1 MNVLDISHVSK
12 RYGSKQVLD
21 DISFQVA
28 ENEIIGLIGVN
39 GAGKTTTMKAILGL
53 LKTDAG
59 SITLCG
65 ERVQFRALPSAHRIG
80 YLQDVPEFYSYMTA
94 KEYLGF
100 CGKIAGIRADER
112 QKQCAEILE
121 LVGLAGEKSRIGGY
135 SRGMKQRLGIAQAL
149 IGSPKLLICDEPTSA
164 LDPLGRHAV
173 LELLSQIK
181 SKTSVLLSTHI
192 LSDAEHVCD
201 RIALLHH
208 GKIVL
213 SGNLDAIRQLHTE
226 QGIQLTLQNQQDT
239 EKVCSR
245 FPDAQTD
252 GNTVLIRSAEPD
264 SMQQIM
270 QFLTGAQISP
280 VRLEQMQPNL
290 EDLFME
296 EVAE

>member
-28 ENEIIGLIGVN
+28 ENEIIGLIGIN

>member
-28 ENEIIGLIGVN
+28 ENEIIGLIGIN

-121 LVGLAGEKSRIGGY
+121 LVGLGGEKSRIGGY

-226 QGIQLTLQNQQDT
+226 LGIQLTLQNQQDT

>member
-21 DISFQVA
+21 DISFQVS

-59 SITLCG
+59 TITLCG
-65 ERVQFRALPSAHRIG
+65 ERVQFRVLPSDHRIG

-121 LVGLAGEKSRIGGY
+121 FVGLAGEKARIGGY

-181 SKTSVLLSTHI
+181 SKISVLLSTHI

-201 RIALLHH
+201 RIVLLHH
-208 GKIVL
+208 GKIIL
-213 SGNLDAIRQLHTE
+213 SGNLDAIRQLHAE
-226 QGIQLTLQNQQDT
+226 LGIRLTLQNQQDIGT
-239 EKVCSR
+239 VCSWY
-245 FPDAQTD
+245 PDAQTD
-252 GNTVLIRSAEPD
+252 GNTILIRSAEPD
-264 SMQQIM
+264 FMQQIM

-296 EVAE
+296 VIGK

>member
-1 MNVLDISHVSK
+1 MNILDISHVSK

-28 ENEIIGLIGVN
+28 ENEIIGLIGIN

-208 GKIVL
+208 GKIIL

-226 QGIQLTLQNQQDT
+226 LGIRLTLQNQQDT

-264 SMQQIM
+264 FMQQIM

>member
-28 ENEIIGLIGVN
+28 ENEIIGLIGIN

-226 QGIQLTLQNQQDT
+226 LGILLTLQNQQDT

>member
-28 ENEIIGLIGVN
+28 ENEIIGLIGIN

-226 QGIQLTLQNQQDT
+226 QGIHLTLQNQQDT

>member
-28 ENEIIGLIGVN
+28 ENEIIGLIGIN

-59 SITLCG
+59 SLTLCG

-226 QGIQLTLQNQQDT
+226 QGIHLTLQNQQDT

-252 GNTVLIRSAEPD
+252 GNTVMIRSAEPD

>member
-1 MNVLDISHVSK
+1 MNILDISHVSK

-28 ENEIIGLIGVN
+28 ENEIIGLIGIN

-112 QKQCAEILE
+112 KKQCAEILE

-226 QGIQLTLQNQQDT
+226 LGIRLTLQNQQDT

-264 SMQQIM
+264 FMQQIM

>member
-1 MNVLDISHVSK
+1 MNILDISHVSK
-12 RYGSKQVLD
+12 RYGSKQVLN

-28 ENEIIGLIGVN
+28 ENEIIGLIGIN

-65 ERVQFRALPSAHRIG
+65 ERVQFRALPSVHRIG

-226 QGIQLTLQNQQDT
+226 LGILLTLQNQQDT

>member
-1 MNVLDISHVSK
+1 MNILDISHVSK

-28 ENEIIGLIGVN
+28 ENEIIGLIGIN

-226 QGIQLTLQNQQDT
+226 LGIRLTLQNQQDT

-245 FPDAQTD
+245 YPDAQTD
-252 GNTVLIRSAEPD
+252 GNTVLIRSAAPD
-264 SMQQIM
+264 FMQQIM

>member
-149 IGSPKLLICDEPTSA
+149 IGSPKLLICDEQTSA

>member
-28 ENEIIGLIGVN
+28 ENEIIGLIGIN

-226 QGIQLTLQNQQDT
+226 LGIQLTLQNQQDT

>member
-12 RYGSKQVLD
+12 RFGNKQVLD
-21 DISFQVA
+21 DISFQAA

-39 GAGKTTTMKAILGL
+39 GAGKTTTIKAILGL

-59 SITLCG
+59 TITLCG
-65 ERVQFRALPSAHRIG
+65 ERVQFRELPSAHRIG

-94 KEYLGF
+94 KEYLGL

-121 LVGLAGEKSRIGGY
+121 LIGLAGEKARIGGY

-213 SGNLDAIRQLHTE
+213 SGNLDAIRQLHSE
-226 QGIQLTLQNQQDT
+226 LGIRLILQNQQDT
-239 EKVCSR
+239 KAVCSR
-245 FPDAQTD
+245 YPDAQTD
-252 GNTVLIRSAEPD
+252 GNTVLILSAEPD
-264 SMQQIM
+264 FMQQIM